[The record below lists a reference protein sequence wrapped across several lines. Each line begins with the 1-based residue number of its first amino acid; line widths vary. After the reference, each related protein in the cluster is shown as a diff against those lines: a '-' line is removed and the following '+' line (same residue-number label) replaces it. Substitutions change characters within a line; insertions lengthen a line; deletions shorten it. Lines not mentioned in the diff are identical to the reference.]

1 MGDGDGSGP
10 RNAKIGADLAN
21 EQLFDFRVP
30 GNRAAA
36 IELRMVAPG
45 VVVAAFSQQ
54 AAAVLTEVAQRI
66 PALHRARAN
75 SS

>member
-1 MGDGDGSGP
+1 M
-10 RNAKIGADLAN
+10 NAKIGADLAN
-21 EQLFDFRVP
+21 EQIFDFRVP

-36 IELRMVAPG
+36 IELRMVPPG
-45 VVVAAFSQQ
+45 EVAAFSQQ
-54 AAAVLTEVAQRI
+54 AAAVLAEVAQRI